1 MGDGKPQTSTQV
13 RERESR
19 SQLDGDDAETW
30 QNGTKTGN
38 RDWQRKYGPIF
49 FFLFFAF
56 LALRHKDVPGSGL
69 NRSYSCWPTPQPQ
82 QTQDPS

>member
-1 MGDGKPQTSTQV
+1 MAKWDKN
-13 RERESR
+13 RE
-19 SQLDGDDAETW
+19 QKLAKKVWT
-30 QNGTKTGN
+30 
-38 RDWQRKYGPIF
+38 YF

-56 LALRHKDVPGSGL
+56 LALRHMEVPGYGL